1 MTAKYLKKYDRAIFD
16 AVLKTVS
23 DGITV
28 ISKDLK
34 IIFQNEAMRR
44 NFGKQ
49 IGEYCY
55 EVYRGRKEA
64 CEDCIVLEVL
74 KDGKPRKALR
84 DVQMP
89 DGNILWAEYF
99 SGPFKDEIGNI
110 IGAVEVV
117 RDVTEQIRITEE
129 CVTQRRE
136 VQRQFQFE
144 NIITQSKKI
153 KEILRLIE
161 RIASTNSTVL
171 ISGESGTGKELIA
184 KAILYH
190 SDRKDKPFVTLN
202 CGAIPENL
210 IESELFGHVKGSFT
224 GAIKDHRGLIETA
237 HGGTL
242 FLDEIGEIP
251 LPLQVKLLR
260 FLQEGECRR
269 VGETQIQKFDVRII
283 SATNRNLEEAVK
295 DGIFREDLLFRLSVI
310 PIYMPPLRERREDI
324 PLLATHLLQ
333 RLCDTHSRNV
343 TGISSETLKKLMDY
357 DWHGNVRELE
367 NTIEYAL
374 HLTDDRQTIKD
385 EQLPKKFI
393 NLAERSEMP
402 QNFLSIDEYS
412 KRTIVALQADHSEE
426 QIAGILGISRKN
438 LWEKRKRWG
447 IPKVTGTA

>member
-1 MTAKYLKKYDRAIFD
+1 MKAKSLRKYDQAIFD
-16 AVLKTVS
+16 AVLNTVS

-34 IIFQNEAMRR
+34 IIFQNEAMCQ

-55 EVYRGRKEA
+55 EAYRGRKEV

-74 KDGKPRKALR
+74 KDGKSRRALK
-84 DVQMP
+84 DIQMP

-99 SGPFKDEIGNI
+99 SGPFKDKNGAI

-129 CVTQRRE
+129 CVTLRRE

-153 KEILRLIE
+153 KEIFLLIE

-184 KAILYH
+184 KAIVYH
-190 SDRKDKPFVTLN
+190 SDRKDKPFVTVN

-210 IESELFGHVKGSFT
+210 IESELFGHAKGSFT
-224 GAIKDHRGLIETA
+224 GAIKDHKGLIETA
-237 HGGTL
+237 HNGTL
-242 FLDEIGEIP
+242 LLDEVGELP
-251 LPLQVKLLR
+251 LSLQVKLLR
-260 FLQEGECRR
+260 FLQEGESRR
-269 VGETQIQKFDVRII
+269 VGETQVQKFDVRII

-295 DGIFREDLLFRLSVI
+295 DGVFREDLLFRLGVI
-310 PIYMPPLRERREDI
+310 PIYIPSLRERREDI

-333 RLCDTHSRNV
+333 RLCDTHKRNV

-357 DWHGNVRELE
+357 QWRGNVRELE

-374 HLTDDRQTIKD
+374 HLTDDGQTIKND
-385 EQLPKKFI
+385 QLPNKFTSKVQGSGI
-393 NLAERSEMP
+393 P
-402 QNFLSIDEYS
+402 QNFISIDDYT
-412 KRTIVALQADHSEE
+412 KQTIIALQNNHTEE
-426 QIAGILGISRKN
+426 QIAAMLGISRKN
-438 LWEKRKRWG
+438 LWEKRKRWD
-447 IPKVTGTA
+447 ISRVTTTE